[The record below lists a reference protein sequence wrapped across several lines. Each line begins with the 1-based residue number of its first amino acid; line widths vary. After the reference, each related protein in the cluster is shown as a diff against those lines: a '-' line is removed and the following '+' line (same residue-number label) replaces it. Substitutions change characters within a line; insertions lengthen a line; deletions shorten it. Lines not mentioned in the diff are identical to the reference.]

1 MRIITQAIRVIDYE
15 NNKISAR
22 NIMPKFGEYIEQLI
36 SYINGNVSVREY
48 KTQSTGTEVISSIL
62 EIIKHQAEAEIVLQR
77 IDCNSRT
84 PAPKGKTGTRADCK
98 YAY

>member
-1 MRIITQAIRVIDYE
+1 MRIVTQAIRVIDYE

-48 KTQSTGTEVISSIL
+48 KTQSKGTDVIISI
-62 EIIKHQAEAEIVLQR
+62 
-77 IDCNSRT
+77 
-84 PAPKGKTGTRADCK
+84 
-98 YAY
+98 

>member
-15 NNKISAR
+15 NNKISTR

-48 KTQSTGTEVISSIL
+48 K
-62 EIIKHQAEAEIVLQR
+62 HNQR
-77 IDCNSRT
+77 VQRSL
-84 PAPKGKTGTRADCK
+84 AV
-98 YAY
+98 Y